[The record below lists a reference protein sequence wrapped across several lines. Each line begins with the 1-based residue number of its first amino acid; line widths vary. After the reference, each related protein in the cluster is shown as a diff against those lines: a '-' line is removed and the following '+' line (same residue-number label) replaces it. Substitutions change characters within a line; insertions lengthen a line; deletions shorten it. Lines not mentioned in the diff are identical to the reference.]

1 MILRKGTIETGNQHL
16 PVRLLPSLS
25 IHPPIHPSIYQLK
38 QLFIYASTQLP
49 THPST
54 HPPTTLLIHLHP
66 TATCLS
72 SIRLPSTGPSV
83 CLSSHVSIS
92 PAHPPIITP
101 NQEAKVRMGR
111 QGAMGRG
118 GQLRILG
125 AGLLVGISIA
135 LAARVRVRGRARE
148 KGRERE
154 AGGEER
160 AEQSRAEGERRSA
173 RRRTGFSFP
182 CSVNLAVSWC

>member
-1 MILRKGTIETGNQHL
+1 MSTTFAAFRQSWAIISSPKSGSLWVTQRWGVFLILRKGTIETGNQHL

-92 PAHPPIITP
+92 PAHPPICP
-101 NQEAKVRMGR
+101 FFHH
-111 QGAMGRG
+111 
-118 GQLRILG
+118 
-125 AGLLVGISIA
+125 S
-135 LAARVRVRGRARE
+135 
-148 KGRERE
+148 
-154 AGGEER
+154 
-160 AEQSRAEGERRSA
+160 
-173 RRRTGFSFP
+173 SFHLSHFP
-182 CSVNLAVSWC
+182 